1 MALTGLSTQTEFL
14 PTVRFNAREGIF
26 SRADRVMD
34 SAGNYSN
41 ELTDITA
48 ALSEQGVLIDV
59 ANIEIGWIKFEGGV
73 DIITQHHSLG
83 LPGPQ
88 PSALHKEGVKLELWL
103 PQDIAEGA
111 PLREW
116 THTSKAVINSVNDL
130 HTAWEAAAK
139 ETIIGATTA
148 DADDSHVP
156 HVTVSIEA
164 VKTKHGTFRKP
175 VLSLKQFVPR
185 PIDWTVKP
193 VIPATAPQMADA
205 GAFGSAAP
213 PASDFGSA
221 APAASDAKD
230 DDLPF

>member
-34 SAGNYSN
+34 SAGNYAN

-73 DIITQHHSLG
+73 DITTQHHSLG
-83 LPGPQ
+83 LPGSR
-88 PSALHKEGVKLELWL
+88 PSDWHKEGVKLEIWL

-116 THTSKAVINSVNDL
+116 THTSKAVIGSVNDL
-130 HTAWEAAAK
+130 HTAWEAAVA
-139 ETIIGATTA
+139 A
-148 DADDSHVP
+148 DSIDDSQVP
-156 HVTVSIEA
+156 HVMVSIED

-175 VLSLKQFVPR
+175 ILTLKQFVAR
-185 PIDWTVKP
+185 PVDWTIKP
-193 VIPATAPQMADA
+193 IIPAAAPQMADA
-205 GAFGSAAP
+205 GAFGSAAS
-213 PASDFGSA
+213 ASDFGSA
-221 APAASDAKD
+221 APPASDAKD

>member
-26 SRADRVMD
+26 SRVDRTLD
-34 SAGNYSN
+34 SLGNYAN
-41 ELTDITA
+41 ALTDITA

-59 ANIEIGWIKFEGGV
+59 ANIEIGWMRFEGGV
-73 DIITQHHSLG
+73 DIATQHHSLG

-130 HTAWEAAAK
+130 HTAWEAAVA
-139 ETIIGATTA
+139 A
-148 DADDSHVP
+148 DSIDDSQVP
-156 HVTVSIEA
+156 HVMVSIEA
-164 VKTKHGTFRKP
+164 VKTKHGTFKKP
-175 VLSLKQFVPR
+175 VLTLKQFVPR
-185 PIDWTVKP
+185 PIDWTIKP
-193 VIPATAPQMADA
+193 IVAAAPSVPDTAPQMADA

-213 PASDFGSA
+213 PASD
-221 APAASDAKD
+221 AKD

>member
-34 SAGNYSN
+34 SAGNYAN

-73 DIITQHHSLG
+73 DITTQHHSLG
-83 LPGPQ
+83 LPGSR
-88 PSALHKEGVKLELWL
+88 PSDWHKEGVKLEIWL

-116 THTSKAVINSVNDL
+116 THTSRAVINSVNDL

-139 ETIIGATTA
+139 ETVIGGATA
-148 DADDSHVP
+148 DTDDSQVP
-156 HVTVSIEA
+156 HVMVSIEA

-175 VLSLKQFVPR
+175 VLTLKQFVPR
-185 PIDWTVKP
+185 PIDWTIKP
-193 VIPATAPQMADA
+193 VVAAAPSVPDTAPQMADA

-213 PASDFGSA
+213 PASA
-221 APAASDAKD
+221 AKD